1 MARDCLC
8 LTFVLIF
15 ASGCGK
21 KEPTAPEEIPDG
33 PDWSNQ
39 ELLAH
44 LKSQGLPLRMAPCR
58 GGQLFIITTEG
69 DETTAPAAASRHD
82 SGVRQP
88 TVVVCTKTS
97 SGRQAKDMASQAG
110 EGAYAWGR
118 YYFTGSAGA
127 LSLFREALTSAQ
139 PVSDPDS
146 ALDYEHLQAK
156 LRAKGLPAKMR
167 TVSGTRLVILA
178 ESDAETDAIARE
190 FDNDSKVLKARRFQ
204 PDELAKIK
212 PATVSAFN
220 SAVIVMKFRFHV
232 QAVESAGEVPVS
244 FVWKRF
250 SFIAIPTSEPA
261 NPNGN
266 DALNKIKSALQ

>member
-1 MARDCLC
+1 MPRVCLC

-39 ELLAH
+39 EMLDH
-44 LKSQGLPLRMAPCR
+44 FKSRGLPLRMAPCR

-69 DETTAPAAASRHD
+69 DETTAPVAATRHD
-82 SGVRQP
+82 SGAKQP
-88 TVVVCTKTS
+88 TVVVCSKTS

-110 EGAYAWGR
+110 GGAYAWGR
-118 YYFTGSAGA
+118 YYFTGSAEA
-127 LSLFREALTSAQ
+127 LSLVREALTSPQVVA
-139 PVSDPDS
+139 DPD
-146 ALDYEHLQAK
+146 AGLDYDDLLAK
-156 LRAKGLPAKMR
+156 LRAKGIPAKLR
-167 TVSGTRLVILA
+167 TVNGTRLIVVA
-178 ESDAETDAIARE
+178 ESVPEIDAIARE
-190 FDNDSKVLKARRFQ
+190 FDNDRVLKDRRFP

-212 PATVSAFN
+212 PATVAAYN

-232 QAVESAGEVPVS
+232 QAIESAGEAPVS